1 MTVKTVPNGVLVD
14 KQTGFGTRLLTGW
27 MSAVVRA
34 LNATTAAQGSIWR
47 SQTVRVATV
56 GAGSALPVVLAAWL
70 RCRGIGSPEAFTDEG
85 ANILTR
91 ADAAAARIGDVVASG
106 SVVDPKANGCFWTQ
120 PEIAALV
127 IRAADIRPE
136 HLVLEPEAGIGNLIT
151 SMRAHGHD
159 NEVHV
164 CELLPENQAVLVKLP
179 NVKLVGSNFLTY
191 APDDATWYDRIV
203 MNPPFSGQVDID
215 HVLHAL
221 DWLSPVDGVLV
232 SIMAAGVMFR
242 ENSKTQHFMKRL
254 AAPGVQA
261 TWHDLPDDAFLAS
274 GTRVRTVMLR
284 VELSTA
290 AGPRRTPVARPTP
303 PAPTTLPTAST
314 QAAAPAPTTGLGD
327 ATFFSWASST
337 GRPTATV

>member
-1 MTVKTVPNGVLVD
+1 MRRRLAAPAGPSQPLQTLIPEHVLRLLDGIRCTGNLAHKIQTQLKREEYLALDEVLV
-14 KQTGFGTRLLTGW
+14 
-27 MSAVVRA
+27 A
-34 LNATTAAQGSIWR
+34 
-47 SQTVRVATV
+47 
-56 GAGSALPVVLAAWL
+56 
-70 RCRGIGSPEAFTDEG
+70 IGGKWNRHMKGHVFAPGVD
-85 ANILTR
+85 
-91 ADAAAARIGDVVASG
+91 AAARIGDVVASG

-314 QAAAPAPTTGLGD
+314 QAAAPAPTTGLFD
-327 ATFFSWASST
+327 FDF
-337 GRPTATV
+337 